1 MQPSVLQ
8 KKSDLVEKLRD
19 VPHKPGVY
27 LMKDRLNRIIYVG
40 KARDLRKR
48 LGQHFMPSRR
58 ANADL
63 KTRALL
69 DSVWDFEIHLVRNE
83 PEALLLEGKLI
94 KDFRP
99 KYNISFRDDKR
110 FLLVKVNLSDPIPR
124 FQLTRLKKDDGCRY
138 FGPFAHA
145 GALRSTLSWM
155 RKRFGIRSCRA
166 PEPGEQDYRRCL
178 DHIIKNCSAPCIR
191 KVSLEEYQQRVLQA
205 CEFLDGESR
214 ELLEQLEAEMK
225 SAAEKLDFERAAQI
239 RNMLDDLR
247 RTTKPT
253 RRFTRGSL
261 PSTVD
266 PAADLQAL
274 ADALLLPGPP
284 RIMECFDISNIS
296 TTHVV
301 ASMVCFKDGVPDK
314 SNYRRYRIRTVEGQ
328 DDFASMAEVVRR
340 RYSRILLETKAI
352 APDLSE
358 FNQEPVEDAV
368 KRAQSLGRL
377 ETGSL
382 AELETGSPDKLET
395 DSLHKLEADSLDK
408 LETDSLDKLETDSL
422 DKLETEAV
430 EELETSPFESV
441 DAGPLNK
448 LETGPLDRLETGAPG
463 ELEVKTPEKPKSGPE
478 RLVRLPDLIIVDGG
492 KGQLNAA
499 CRELQRLGL
508 SERPII
514 GLAKEYEEI
523 YRPSRPLP
531 LRLPEDSGALQL
543 LQRIRD
549 EAHRF
554 ANGYHQLLMKKR
566 IAESIL
572 DECPGVSDSR
582 KQALLAKFGSVERL
596 RKASIEDIAAVDG
609 ISNKLAETIWRFLNR

>member
-1 MQPSVLQ
+1 MLDVLARMQPGVLQ
-8 KKSDLVEKLRD
+8 KKTDLVEKLRD

-58 ANADL
+58 ATADL

-110 FLLVKVNLSDPIPR
+110 FLLVKVNLADPIPR

-155 RKRFGIRSCRA
+155 RKRFGIRSCPA

-191 KVSLEEYQQRVLQA
+191 KVSLEEYRQRVLQA
-205 CEFLDGESR
+205 CEFLEGESR

-225 SAAEKLDFERAAQI
+225 VAAEKLDFERAAQI
-239 RNMLDDLR
+239 RNMLEDLR
-247 RTTKPT
+247 RTTRPT

-261 PSTVD
+261 PSAID

-301 ASMVCFKDGVPDK
+301 ASMVSFKDGVPDK
-314 SNYRRYRIRTVEGQ
+314 SNYRRYRIRTVAGQ

-340 RYSRILLETKAI
+340 RYSRILLESKEI
-352 APDLSE
+352 SPELSE
-358 FNQEPVEDAV
+358 FNQEPVEDAIRRV
-368 KRAQSLGRL
+368 QSL
-377 ETGSL
+377 
-382 AELETGSPDKLET
+382 D
-395 DSLHKLEADSLDK
+395 
-408 LETDSLDKLETDSL
+408 
-422 DKLETEAV
+422 
-430 EELETSPFESV
+430 
-441 DAGPLNK
+441 K
-448 LETGPLDRLETGAPG
+448 LETGPLDKLETSPLDRLETSPDR
-463 ELEVKTPEKPKSGPE
+463 LKTGHFERLKAGPE

-492 KGQLNAA
+492 KGQLNSA

-508 SERPII
+508 TDRPII
-514 GLAKEYEEI
+514 GLAKEFEEI
-523 YRPSRPLP
+523 YRPGRPLP

-554 ANGYHQLLMKKR
+554 ANSYHQLLMKKR
-566 IAESIL
+566 VAESIL

-582 KQALLAKFGSVERL
+582 KQALLARFGSVDRL
-596 RKASIEDIAAVDG
+596 RKASVEDIASVEG
-609 ISNKLAETIWRFLNR
+609 ISERLAESISRFLNR